1 MIFRGEASG
10 EEKRCLRFLES
21 PPESATRKEKSR
33 SAEKTLNIN
42 PDLQLTHSSF
52 DNLDPKGRPVRRL
65 LSGLRRIERLMNA
78 LKHGR
83 GFADLPTAVR
93 SLGWIED
100 GYEHKRLADHL
111 MPRAAHRCSF
121 WGKKTYERSRLR
133 TLGHAAWGTGLER
146 ATPHVCA
153 GSAILQQ
160 KVKTR
165 LLRRM
170 LVVSFLPSLFDS
182 PESYDSDCNVLK
194 NRLTN
199 RGSRHG
205 RTMPE
210 FNTEH

>member
-1 MIFRGEASG
+1 MSQVSRLAARNRHTEGKIAERGENFEHKSG
-10 EEKRCLRFLES
+10 
-21 PPESATRKEKSR
+21 SAIDS
-33 SAEKTLNIN
+33 
-42 PDLQLTHSSF
+42 LQFRQLGS
-52 DNLDPKGRPVRRL
+52 KGRHVRRL

-210 FNTEH
+210 FNMEH